1 MHLQEAEDVPDSM
14 LDSQE
19 LRDLVQTMIDTMRAA
34 PGVGLAA
41 PQIGVPLKV
50 SKGIRS
56 LMACGGCCRRQHR
69 LLPAAAC
76 CCVRVSARPSSQA
89 SNHVGPAVSIAP
101 PLSAADCAC

>member
-1 MHLQEAEDVPDSM
+1 MRLQEAEDVPDSM

-50 SKGIRS
+50 SKGIQP
-56 LMACGGCCRRQHR
+56 LMACGGCCRPLTPPVACCR
-69 LLPAAAC
+69 LLLCP
-76 CCVRVSARPSSQA
+76 RFS
-89 SNHVGPAVSIAP
+89 
-101 PLSAADCAC
+101 